1 MKAAPDLTAP
11 DLTEPELPAPAFSP
25 EELSALLGE
34 KHLPTAEQSAI
45 ISSPLTPRLVIAGA
59 GSGKTAT
66 MADRVVWLVANG
78 WVRPE
83 EVLGVTFTRKA
94 AGELAS
100 RIRAKLSSLQRIAAA
115 DAGHAVFPAGL
126 LSTDALEPKVST
138 YHSFASG
145 IVSDYGLRLGIE
157 RDVVL
162 LGGAQAWQLASEVV
176 EAYDGEYAHFRV
188 AKSTLVKAVIQLA
201 GECAE
206 HLREPAE
213 VQAWLMER
221 LSAYEGLPYVAGAK
235 KNSTQAAVELAGM
248 LRTRA
253 SVADLVGRYAAAKR
267 ARGALDFGDLVAL
280 AAKVAR
286 EVPLAADMERQRYRV
301 VLLDEFQDTSHAQL
315 VLFSRLFGEG
325 HAVTA
330 VGDPNQSIYGFR
342 GASAG
347 QLFHFVRE
355 FPVRVGEPHAG
366 TATFRPAP
374 VSYLTTAWRNGQNIL
389 AAANLI
395 AAPLNADASAAGPAG
410 ERASAA
416 AVEVPSLQPSPAAVQ
431 GRVIMGRF
439 ATDEDEAAAI
449 ARDVLRFRVTDFEMQ
464 AAASPVPPAMAVLCR
479 RRAQMECI
487 RREFEANGIP
497 YEIVGLGGLLD
508 TPEIVDLVST
518 LRVLADPGRSDSLM
532 RLLAGA
538 RWRIGPAD
546 LMAFRDW
553 SSHLARRRAQNAAD
567 AAVADESAESADV
580 VIEGDLTDGA
590 SLVEALDW
598 LPREGWLSAHGRSL
612 TPAALERLHQ
622 LATELRHLRGLLGDD
637 LTTLLGE
644 VERAMLLD
652 IEVAARPGISIHQ
665 ARRNLDAFQDA
676 AAGFLQTA
684 QRVDVLAFLA
694 WLEAAAAEEGG
705 LEVPPPDVNHE
716 AVQLLTVHASKGLEW
731 DVVFVPG
738 LNAGAFPSSRD
749 SRWSSGSAALPW
761 PLRGDRADLPQ
772 WDLDQPDQ
780 KGWLDA
786 EKDFKADVQAH
797 GEAEERRLAYVAYTR
812 AKHVL
817 WVSSAAWV
825 GGRGSL
831 AEMSPFLAE
840 LEPLAGEGAAPGPF
854 NPDGGTVARIHPD
867 SVAEEALPEASPLTQ
882 DLEVASWPYDPLEG
896 PVDPRTGKRLRLVPG
911 RRAAMDEAAGR
922 LLEEIRRQRHPA
934 IHTGAIPADAAHG
947 GFLRA
952 DTDLDADTVLH
963 TDTVLHADA
972 VHGGDMHPAA
982 GVERGSGDSRTL
994 RPFAAR
1000 WAGEAALLLERRA
1013 RRARSRDVHLPG
1025 HISASTLVSL
1035 DENPEAVVQRL
1046 RRPVPREPGMSARKG
1061 TVFHAWVEE
1070 YYGSA
1075 GMLDLGEAPGS
1086 DDHIDE
1092 AYGLDDMVATFRES
1106 EWAHRSPAH
1115 VEVPVE
1121 TRVGDVVVRGRIDA
1135 VFRDADGGWDLV
1147 DWKTGRKPSSAQLK
1161 TKSVQLAVY
1170 RLAWARLKGVPLDE
1184 VRAAFY
1190 YVADNQVVRPHDLA
1204 SGEELEAILTAALAR
1219 PEHQMH
1225 PDS

>member
-1 MKAAPDLTAP
+1 MSQKILEAVPGSIDAPSGPKEAL
-11 DLTEPELPAPAFSP
+11 FSP
-25 EELSALLGE
+25 EELSVLLGE
-34 KHLPTAEQSAI
+34 KNTPTAEQSAI

-100 RIRAKLSSLQRIAAA
+100 RIRAKLAALQRLVSGDTA
-115 DAGHAVFPAGL
+115 HKVFPKGL
-126 LSTDALEPKVST
+126 LSSDALEPKVST

-145 IVSDYGLRLGIE
+145 IVSDYGLRLGVE

-176 EAYDGEYAHFRV
+176 EAYDGEYAHFRA

-206 HLREPAE
+206 HLQEPE
-213 VQAWLMER
+213 DVEAWLMAR
-221 LSAYEGLPYVAGAK
+221 LSDFESLPYLADKK
-235 KNSTQAAVELAGM
+235 KNAPQAAAELAGM

-253 SVADLVGRYAAAKR
+253 SVADMVGRYAAAKR

-280 AAKVAR
+280 AAKVAQD
-286 EVPLAADMERQRYRV
+286 VPLAAQMERQRYKV
-301 VLLDEFQDTSHAQL
+301 VLLDEFQDTSYAQL
-315 VLFSRLFGEG
+315 VLFSRLFGGG

-355 FPVRVGEPHAG
+355 FPVSPGQGAG
-366 TATFRPAP
+366 TGGWEPAP
-374 VSYLTTAWRNGQNIL
+374 TSYLTTAWRNGRNIL
-389 AAANLI
+389 AAANVMSESL
-395 AAPLNADASAAGPAG
+395 AKAEAQRGPAG
-410 ERASAA
+410 GGGAA
-416 AVEVPSLQPSPAAVQ
+416 PAEVPPLQPSPFAVD
-431 GRVIMGRF
+431 GAVVLGRF
-439 ATDEDEAAAI
+439 GSDEEEAAAL
-449 ARDVLRFRVTDFEMQ
+449 ADDVLKYRVTDFELKADGAPM
-464 AAASPVPPAMAVLCR
+464 PPAIAVLCR
-479 RRAQMECI
+479 RRAQMETV
-487 RREFEANGIP
+487 RRQLEARGIP

-508 TPEIVDLVST
+508 TPEVVDLVAT

-546 LMAFRDW
+546 LMALRDW
-553 SSHLARRRAQNAAD
+553 SSQLARRRGRAAETPDDGSPD
-567 AAVADESAESADV
+567 AEQTVL
-580 VIEGDLTDGA
+580 EGDLTDGA

-598 LPREGWLSAHGRSL
+598 LPREGWTSSAGRSL
-612 TPAALERLHQ
+612 SEDARTRLAV
-622 LATELRHLRGLLGDD
+622 LSAELRQLRGYLGDD

-652 IEVAARPGISIHQ
+652 IEVAARPGVSIHQ

-676 AAGFLQTA
+676 AAGFLRTS
-684 QRVDVLAFLA
+684 QRVDILAFLA
-694 WLEAAAAEEGG
+694 WLEAAVSEENG
-705 LEVPPPDVNHE
+705 LEVPPSDVNRE

-738 LNAGAFPSSRD
+738 LNAGAFPTDKD

-786 EKDFKADVQAH
+786 EKDFKAAVQAH
-797 GEAEERRLAYVAYTR
+797 GESEERRLAYVAYTR

-825 GGRGSL
+825 GSRAGK
-831 AEMSPFLAE
+831 ADMSPFLAE
-840 LEPLAGEGAAPGPF
+840 LEVLTAATPG
-854 NPDGGTVARIHPD
+854 GVTGRASVHPRSLD
-867 SVAEEALPEASPLTQ
+867 EEALPESSPLSAET
-882 DLEVASWPYDPLEG
+882 EVAGWPYDPLEG
-896 PVDPRTGKRLRLVPG
+896 PLNPRTGERLRLARG
-911 RRAAMDEAAGR
+911 RRNAMETAAARVLAELGSGNN
-922 LLEEIRRQRHPA
+922 RQSSQEPA
-934 IHTGAIPADAAHG
+934 PVE
-947 GFLRA
+947 RP
-952 DTDLDADTVLH
+952 
-963 TDTVLHADA
+963 HAPGSGQEGSGPGL
-972 VHGGDMHPAA
+972 VGPAA
-982 GVERGSGDSRTL
+982 L
-994 RPFAAR
+994 
-1000 WAGEAALLLERRA
+1000 WAGEADLLLERRA
-1013 RRARSRDVHLPG
+1013 RRSHGQDVHLPS
-1025 HISASTLVSL
+1025 HISASTLVDL
-1035 DENPEAVVQRL
+1035 GEDAADVLARL

-1061 TVFHAWVEE
+1061 TAFHAWVEE
-1070 YYGSA
+1070 YFGTA

-1086 DDHIDE
+1086 DDHIDA
-1092 AYGLDDMVATFRES
+1092 AYDLDAMVATFRAS
-1106 EWAHRSPAH
+1106 PWAERAPAF

-1121 TRVGDVVVRGRIDA
+1121 TRVGEVVVRGRIDA
-1135 VFRDADGGWDLV
+1135 VFQDADGCWDLV
-1147 DWKTGRKPSSAQLK
+1147 DWKTGRRPSGAKLK
-1161 TKSVQLAVY
+1161 ARSVQLAVY
-1170 RLAWARLKGVPLDE
+1170 RLAWARLKNVPLDK
-1184 VRAAFY
+1184 VRAAFF
-1190 YVADNQVVRPHDLA
+1190 YVADNDVVRPHDLGTA
-1204 SGEELEAILTAALAR
+1204 AQLEEIVAAALAG
-1219 PEHQMH
+1219 
-1225 PDS
+1225 

>member
-1 MKAAPDLTAP
+1 MQDARVKEAALVIGSSGEAV
-11 DLTEPELPAPAFSP
+11 PAARPGVSAGTPPRPRFSP

-34 KHLPTAEQSAI
+34 KNVPTPEQSAI

-100 RIRAKLSSLQRIAAA
+100 RIRAKLAALQRLVVQDRTAQES
-115 DAGHAVFPAGL
+115 GHGVLQEGL
-126 LSTDALEPKVST
+126 LSSDALEPKVST

-145 IVSDYGLRLGIE
+145 IVSDYGLRLGVE

-162 LGGAQAWQLASEVV
+162 LGGAQAWQLATEVV
-176 EAYDGEYAHFRV
+176 EAYDGEYGHFRA

-206 HLREPAE
+206 HLQEPE
-213 VQAWLMER
+213 DVEAWLMAR
-221 LSAYEGLPYVAGAK
+221 LSEFESLPYLSAAK
-235 KNSTQAAVELAGM
+235 KNPPQAAADLAGM

-253 SVADLVGRYAAAKR
+253 SVADMVGRYALAKR

-280 AAKVAR
+280 AARVAR
-286 EVPLAADMERQRYRV
+286 EVPLAAHMERQRYKV

-315 VLFSRLFGEG
+315 VLFSRLFGAG

-355 FPVRVGEPHAG
+355 FPVRKGHAG
-366 TATFRPAP
+366 TGTAEDSAGGDGTAEDARNWAPAP
-374 VSYLTTAWRNGQNIL
+374 TSYLTTAWRNGRSIL
-389 AAANLI
+389 AAANVMSESLGR
-395 AAPLNADASAAGPAG
+395 SAAQRGPAG
-410 ERASAA
+410 GGGAA
-416 AVEVPSLQPSPAAVQ
+416 APEVPPLQPSPHATAGSV
-431 GRVIMGRF
+431 VLGRF
-439 ATDEDEAAAI
+439 VSDVEEAAAL
-449 ARDVLRFRVTDFEMQ
+449 ADDVLKYRVTNFELKPDG
-464 AAASPVPPAMAVLCR
+464 SPVPPAIAVLCR
-479 RRAQMECI
+479 RRAQMEPI
-487 RREFEANGIP
+487 RRQLEARAIA

-508 TPEIVDLVST
+508 TPEIVDLVAT
-518 LRVLADPGRSDSLM
+518 LRVLADPGRSDALM

-546 LMAFRDW
+546 LMALRDW
-553 SSHLARRRAQNAAD
+553 SSQLARRRGQAPAAD
-567 AAVADESAESADV
+567 DHVSDAGPAVL
-580 VIEGDLTDGA
+580 EGDLTDGA

-598 LPREGWLSAHGRSL
+598 LPREGWTSSNGRSL
-612 TPAALERLHQ
+612 TPAARERMLR
-622 LATELRHLRGLLGDD
+622 LSAELRQLRGYLGDD

-652 IEVAARPGISIHQ
+652 IEVAARPGVSIHQ

-676 AAGFLQTA
+676 AAGFLRTS
-684 QRVDVLAFLA
+684 QRVDILAFLS
-694 WLEAAAAEEGG
+694 WLEAASAEENG
-705 LEVPPPDVNHE
+705 LEAPPGEVNRE

-738 LNAGAFPSSRD
+738 LNAKDFPSDRD

-786 EKDFKADVQAH
+786 EKDFKAAVQAH
-797 GEAEERRLAYVAYTR
+797 GESEERRLAYVAYTR
-812 AKHVL
+812 AKYVL
-817 WVSSAAWV
+817 WASSSAWV
-825 GGRGSL
+825 GSRAGR

-840 LEPLAGEGAAPGPF
+840 LEVLATPAHVDGTAP
-854 NPDGGTVARIHPD
+854 AIIHPR
-867 SVAEEALPEASPLTQ
+867 SVEEASLPEESPLTL
-882 DLEVASWPYDPLEG
+882 DVEVAGWPYDPLEG
-896 PVDPRTGKRLRLVPG
+896 PVDPRTGERLRLANG
-911 RRAAMDEAAGR
+911 RRDAMERASARVLAALDALDHARVTSQPDAGGAGR
-922 LLEEIRRQRHPA
+922 ALSVQDPKLIPDRELTGPA
-934 IHTGAIPADAAHG
+934 VGW
-947 GFLRA
+947 
-952 DTDLDADTVLH
+952 
-963 TDTVLHADA
+963 
-972 VHGGDMHPAA
+972 
-982 GVERGSGDSRTL
+982 ER
-994 RPFAAR
+994 
-1000 WAGEAALLLERRA
+1000 EATLLLERRA
-1013 RRARSRDVHLPG
+1013 RRSSTQDVHLPT
-1025 HISASTLVSL
+1025 HISASTLVDLGEDPS
-1035 DENPEAVVQRL
+1035 AVLWRL

-1061 TVFHAWVEE
+1061 TAFHAWVEE
-1070 YYGSA
+1070 YFGSA

-1086 DDHIDE
+1086 DDHIDA
-1092 AYGLDDMVATFRES
+1092 AYDLDAMVATFRAS
-1106 EWAHRSPAH
+1106 PWAHRSPAF

-1135 VFRDADGGWDLV
+1135 VFQDADGGWDLV
-1147 DWKTGRKPSSAQLK
+1147 DWKTGRRPSGSQLR
-1161 TKSVQLAVY
+1161 TRAVQLAVY
-1170 RLAWARLKGVPLDE
+1170 RLAWSRLKGVPLED
-1184 VRAAFY
+1184 VRAAFF
-1190 YVADNQVVRPHDLA
+1190 YVADNEIVRPHDLGTA
-1204 SGEELEAILTAALAR
+1204 EQLEELVAAALTA
-1219 PEHQMH
+1219 P
-1225 PDS
+1225 

>member
-1 MKAAPDLTAP
+1 MTAETTHASAQPDALPSAPPAD
-11 DLTEPELPAPAFSP
+11 LPAPKFTP

-34 KHLPTAEQSAI
+34 KNSPTAEQSHI
-45 ISSPLTPRLVIAGA
+45 ISSPLSPRLVIAGA

-94 AGELAS
+94 AGELAT
-100 RIRAKLSSLQRIAAA
+100 RIRAKLAALQRIAAA
-115 DAGHAVFPAGL
+115 DTQNQVFPAGL

-138 YHSFASG
+138 YHSYASG
-145 IVSDYGLRLGIE
+145 IVSDYGLRLGVE

-162 LGGAQAWQLASEVV
+162 LGGAQSFQLASEVV
-176 EAYDGEYAHFRV
+176 EAFDGEYEHFRS

-206 HLREPAE
+206 HLQDPAG
-213 VQAWLMER
+213 VRGWLLDRVAEFE
-221 LSAYEGLPYVAGAK
+221 ALPYLATAK
-235 KNSTQAAVELAGM
+235 KNPSQAVGELSGL

-253 SVADLVGRYAAAKR
+253 SVAEMVGRYTDAKR

-280 AAKVAR
+280 AARVAN
-286 EVPLAADMERQRYRV
+286 EIPVAAETERQRYKV

-315 VLFSRLFGEG
+315 VLFSRLFGDG

-355 FPVRVGEPHAG
+355 FPVRLPADRDNTAG
-366 TATFRPAP
+366 ADITAGADNTAVPAETAGAAATAGP
-374 VSYLTTAWRNGQNIL
+374 ARFAVAPTSYLTTAWRNGRTIL
-389 AAANLI
+389 SAANVISAPLSRAAART
-395 AAPLNADASAAGPAG
+395 GPAG
-410 ERASAA
+410 ERDTAGG
-416 AVEVPSLQPSPAAVQ
+416 VEVPPLQPSPAAVQ
-431 GRVIMGRF
+431 GRVVMGRF
-439 ATDEDEAAAI
+439 GTDEDEAAAI
-449 ARDVLRFRVTDFEMQ
+449 AGDVLKFRVTDFDGS
-464 AAASPVPPAMAVLCR
+464 AAEPEPPAMAVLCR

-487 RREFEANGIP
+487 RREFEVRGIP

-508 TPEIVDLVST
+508 TPEIIDLVAT

-546 LMAFRDW
+546 LMALRDW
-553 SSHLARRRAQNAAD
+553 SSFLARRRGRPGAPDDDADDGAEAA
-567 AAVADESAESADV
+567 
-580 VIEGDLTDGA
+580 VIEGDLTDAA

-598 LPREGWLSAHGRSL
+598 LPREGWTSAHGRQLS
-612 TPAALERLHQ
+612 AEALERLQ
-622 LATELRHLRGLLGDD
+622 RLSAELRQLRGYMGDD

-652 IEVAARPGISIHQ
+652 IEVSARPGISIHQ

-676 AAGFLQTA
+676 AAGFLHTSH
-684 QRVDVLAFLA
+684 RVDVLAFLA
-694 WLEAAAAEEGG
+694 WLEAAAAEENG
-705 LEVPPPDVNHE
+705 LDAAAPEVNHE

-772 WDLDQPDQ
+772 WDLEHPDQ

-786 EKDFKADVQAH
+786 EKEFKSAVQVH

-825 GGRGSL
+825 GSRAGM
-831 AEMSPFLAE
+831 ADMSPFLAE
-840 LEPLAGEGAAPGPF
+840 LEVLVADGAA
-854 NPDGGTVARIHPD
+854 TIHPQ
-867 SVAEEALPEASPLTQ
+867 SVSEESLPEESPLTSE
-882 DLEVASWPYDPLEG
+882 LEVAGWPYDPLEG
-896 PVDPRTGKRLRLVPG
+896 PIDPRTGSRLRLVPG
-911 RRAAMDEAAGR
+911 RRAAMQSAAARVLESLDSDVLRDATAGTGAPGPDKRRPLRGPAGGWASEAA
-922 LLEEIRRQRHPA
+922 
-934 IHTGAIPADAAHG
+934 T
-947 GFLRA
+947 
-952 DTDLDADTVLH
+952 
-963 TDTVLHADA
+963 
-972 VHGGDMHPAA
+972 
-982 GVERGSGDSRTL
+982 
-994 RPFAAR
+994 
-1000 WAGEAALLLERRA
+1000 LLERRS
-1013 RRARSRDVHLPG
+1013 RRTAVHEVHLPG
-1025 HISASTLVSL
+1025 HISASTLVDLEDDAGS
-1035 DENPEAVVQRL
+1035 VVARL

-1061 TVFHAWVEE
+1061 TAFHAWVEE
-1070 YYGSA
+1070 YFGAA
-1075 GMLDLGEAPGS
+1075 GMLDLGEAAGS
-1086 DDHIDE
+1086 DDHIDA
-1092 AYGLDDMVATFRES
+1092 AYGLDSMVETFRQS
-1106 EWAHRSPAH
+1106 EWANRAPAH

-1121 TRVGDVVVRGRIDA
+1121 TRIGDVVVRGRIDA

-1147 DWKTGRKPSSAQLK
+1147 DWKTGRRPSAAQLK
-1161 TKSVQLAVY
+1161 TKAVQLAVY
-1170 RLAWARLKGVPLDE
+1170 RLAWARLKGVPLDQ

-1190 YVADNQVVRPHDLA
+1190 YVADNQVVRPHDLGSA
-1204 SGEELEAILTAALAR
+1204 ERLEQIVATALGTG
-1219 PEHQMH
+1219 
-1225 PDS
+1225 

>member
-1 MKAAPDLTAP
+1 MMQDVRVAEAALPTGPPNNGSLVARPDAGAGAP
-11 DLTEPELPAPAFSP
+11 PTPRFSP
-25 EELSALLGE
+25 EELSELLGE
-34 KHLPTAEQSAI
+34 KNVPTPEQSAI

-100 RIRAKLSSLQRIAAA
+100 RIRAKLAALQRLVAQDRARH
-115 DAGHAVFPAGL
+115 DNGHGMFPEGL
-126 LSTDALEPKVST
+126 LSSDALEPKVST

-145 IVSDYGLRLGIE
+145 IVSDYGLRLGVE

-176 EAYDGEYAHFRV
+176 EAYDGEYGHFRA

-206 HLREPAE
+206 HLQEPE
-213 VQAWLMER
+213 DVEAWLMAR
-221 LSAYEGLPYVAGAK
+221 LSDFESLPYLAAK
-235 KNSTQAAVELAGM
+235 KKNPPQAAADLAGL

-253 SVADLVGRYAAAKR
+253 SVADMVGRYASAKR

-280 AAKVAR
+280 AARVAR
-286 EVPLAADMERQRYRV
+286 EVPLAATMERQRYKV

-315 VLFSRLFGEG
+315 VLFSRLFGGG

-355 FPVRVGEPHAG
+355 FPVRTGPAG
-366 TATFRPAP
+366 TGTAEDPGNWAPAP
-374 VSYLTTAWRNGQNIL
+374 TSYLTTAWRNGRSIL
-389 AAANLI
+389 AAANVMSESLGR
-395 AAPLNADASAAGPAG
+395 AAGQRGPAG
-410 ERASAA
+410 GGGAA
-416 AVEVPSLQPSPAAVQ
+416 APEVPPLQPSPHAVA
-431 GRVIMGRF
+431 GTVMLGRF
-439 ATDEDEAAAI
+439 ASDVEEASVLAD
-449 ARDVLRFRVTDFEMQ
+449 DVLRYRVTDFELKPDG
-464 AAASPVPPAMAVLCR
+464 SPVAPAIAVLCR
-479 RRAQMECI
+479 RRAQMEPI
-487 RREFEANGIP
+487 RRQLEARGIA

-508 TPEIVDLVST
+508 TPEIVDLVAT
-518 LRVLADPGRSDSLM
+518 LRVLADPGRSDALM

-546 LMAFRDW
+546 LMALRDW
-553 SSHLARRRAQNAAD
+553 SSQLARRRGQAEAD
-567 AAVADESAESADV
+567 GHHLSEAGPAVL
-580 VIEGDLTDGA
+580 EGDLTDGA

-598 LPREGWLSAHGRSL
+598 LPREGWTSANGRTLTPVARERMLRLSA
-612 TPAALERLHQ
+612 
-622 LATELRHLRGLLGDD
+622 ELRQLRGYLGDD

-652 IEVAARPGISIHQ
+652 IEVAAKPGVSIHQ

-676 AAGFLQTA
+676 AAGFLRTS
-684 QRVDVLAFLA
+684 QRVDILAFLS
-694 WLEAAAAEEGG
+694 WLEAASAEENG
-705 LEVPPPDVNHE
+705 LEAPPSDVNRE

-738 LNAGAFPSSRD
+738 LNAKDFPSDRD

-786 EKDFKADVQAH
+786 EKDFKAAVQAH
-797 GEAEERRLAYVAYTR
+797 GESEERRLAYVAYTR

-817 WVSSAAWV
+817 WASSAAWV
-825 GGRGSL
+825 GSRAGR

-840 LEPLAGEGAAPGPF
+840 LEKLAIPAREGLEATAL
-854 NPDGGTVARIHPD
+854 IHPR
-867 SVAEEALPEASPLTQ
+867 SVEEASLPEASPLTL
-882 DLEVASWPYDPLEG
+882 DVEVAGWPYDPLEG
-896 PVDPRTGKRLRLVPG
+896 PLDPRSGERLRLANG
-911 RRAAMDEAAGR
+911 RRDAMERASARVLAELESTHQARTASLPGAGAAG
-922 LLEEIRRQRHPA
+922 
-934 IHTGAIPADAAHG
+934 GARSIEDPRPVPVRELAG
-947 GFLRA
+947 
-952 DTDLDADTVLH
+952 
-963 TDTVLHADA
+963 
-972 VHGGDMHPAA
+972 PAA
-982 GVERGSGDSRTL
+982 G
-994 RPFAAR
+994 
-1000 WAGEAALLLERRA
+1000 WAKEAALLLERRA
-1013 RRARSRDVHLPG
+1013 RRSSVQDVHLPT
-1025 HISASTLVSL
+1025 HISASTLVDLGEDPS
-1035 DENPEAVVQRL
+1035 AVLWRL

-1061 TVFHAWVEE
+1061 TAFHSWVEE
-1070 YYGSA
+1070 YFGNA

-1086 DDHIDE
+1086 DDHIDA
-1092 AYGLDDMVATFRES
+1092 AYDLDAMVATFRS
-1106 EWAHRSPAH
+1106 SPWAHRSPAF

-1135 VFRDADGGWDLV
+1135 VFQDADGGWDLV
-1147 DWKTGRKPSSAQLK
+1147 DWKTGRKPAGAQLR
-1161 TKSVQLAVY
+1161 TRAVQLAVY
-1170 RLAWARLKGVPLDE
+1170 RLAWSRFKGVPLED
-1184 VRAAFY
+1184 VRAAFF
-1190 YVADNQVVRPHDLA
+1190 YVADNEIVRPHDLGTA
-1204 SGEELEAILTAALAR
+1204 EQLEAIVAAALTS
-1219 PEHQMH
+1219 P
-1225 PDS
+1225 

>member
-1 MKAAPDLTAP
+1 MSHTAN
-11 DLTEPELPAPAFSP
+11 LPAARFSP

-34 KHLPTAEQSAI
+34 KNLPTAEQSAI

-78 WVRPE
+78 WAKPE

-100 RIRAKLSSLQRIAAA
+100 RIRAKLGALHRIAAA

-126 LSTDALEPKVST
+126 LSADALEPKVST

-145 IVSDYGLRLGIE
+145 IVTDYGLRLGIE

-176 EAYDGEYAHFRV
+176 ESFDGEYSHFRV
-188 AKSTLVKAVIQLA
+188 AKSTLVQAVIQLA

-206 HLREPAE
+206 HLRDPGE

-221 LSAYEGLPYVAGAK
+221 LAAFEGLPYMAAAK
-235 KNSTQAAVELAGM
+235 KNPSQAALELGSM

-253 SVADLVGRYAAAKR
+253 SVADLVGRYSAAKR

-280 AAKVAR
+280 AARVSR
-286 EVPLAADMERQRYRV
+286 EIPLAADMERQRYKV

-315 VLFSRLFGEG
+315 VLFSRLFGDG

-347 QLFHFVRE
+347 QLFHFVSE
-355 FPVRVGEPHAG
+355 FPVKVAEESGPAR
-366 TATFRPAP
+366 FSPAP
-374 VSYLTTAWRNGQNIL
+374 TSYLTTAWRNGRNIL
-389 AAANLI
+389 AAANVI
-395 AAPLNADASAAGPAG
+395 SAPLSAAAAAAGPAG
-410 ERASAA
+410 QRKSAA
-416 AVEVPSLQPSPAAVQ
+416 AVEVPPLRPSPVAVK
-431 GRVIMGRF
+431 GRVVMGRF
-439 ATDEDEAAAI
+439 ATDEEEAAAI
-449 ARDVLRFRVTDFEMQ
+449 ARDLLKFRVTDFEEQ
-464 AAASPVPPAMAVLCR
+464 AAGTPVPPAMAVLCR

-487 RREFEANGIP
+487 RRELEANGIP

-553 SSHLARRRAQNAAD
+553 SSFLARRRGQSAAD
-567 AAVADESAESADV
+567 AAIADEVPSADV
-580 VIEGDLTDGA
+580 VIEGDLTDAA

-598 LPREGWLSAHGRSL
+598 LPKEGWTSAQGRTL
-612 TPAALERLHQ
+612 TAPALDRLHR
-622 LATELRHLRGLLGDD
+622 LATELRQLRGLIGDD

-652 IEVAARPGISIHQ
+652 IEVAARPGFSIHQ

-676 AAGFLQTA
+676 AAGFLQTSH
-684 QRVDVLAFLA
+684 RVDVLAFLS

-705 LEVPPPDVNHE
+705 LDVPPSDVNHE

-738 LNAGAFPSSRD
+738 LNSGAFPSSRD

-786 EKDFKADVQAH
+786 EKEFKAAVQAH

-825 GGRGSL
+825 GARGGM

-840 LEPLAGEGAAPGPF
+840 LAPLAGVGEKSGSVPAGATAGE
-854 NPDGGTVARIHPD
+854 IHPD
-867 SVAEEALPEASPLTQ
+867 SVDEESLPDESPLTQ
-882 DLEVASWPYDPLEG
+882 DLEVAVWPYDPLEG

-911 RRAAMDEAAGR
+911 RRAAMDHAAER
-922 LLEEIRRQRHPA
+922 LLQEIAATRLGTLQGAEPELEPQR
-934 IHTGAIPADAAHG
+934 GDAP
-947 GFLRA
+947 
-952 DTDLDADTVLH
+952 V
-963 TDTVLHADA
+963 
-972 VHGGDMHPAA
+972 
-982 GVERGSGDSRTL
+982 L
-994 RPFAAR
+994 RPQAANWSR
-1000 WAGEAALLLERRA
+1000 EASRLLERRS

-1025 HISASTLVSL
+1025 HISASTLVDL
-1035 DENPEAVVQRL
+1035 EEDAGAVLQRL

-1061 TVFHAWVEE
+1061 TAFHAWVEE
-1070 YYGSA
+1070 YFGTA
-1075 GMLDLGEAPGS
+1075 GMLDIDEAPGS
-1086 DDHIDE
+1086 DNHIDE
-1092 AYGLDDMVATFRES
+1092 AYGLEDMVATFRES
-1106 EWAHRSPAH
+1106 EWAHRSPTH

-1135 VFRDADGGWDLV
+1135 VFRDTDGGWDLV
-1147 DWKTGRKPSSAQLK
+1147 DWKTGRRPAAGQLK

-1170 RLAWARLKGVPLDE
+1170 RLAWARLKGVPVDE

-1190 YVADNQVVRPHDLA
+1190 YVADNQIVRPHDLA
-1204 SGEELEAILTAALAR
+1204 SADELEAIVTAALAG
-1219 PEHQMH
+1219 PEH
-1225 PDS
+1225 

>member
-1 MKAAPDLTAP
+1 MSRTA
-11 DLTEPELPAPAFSP
+11 ELPEPRFSP
-25 EELSALLGE
+25 EELTVLLGE
-34 KHLPTAEQSAI
+34 KNLPTAEQSAI
-45 ISSPLTPRLVIAGA
+45 ISSPLAPRLVIAGA

-100 RIRAKLSSLQRIAAA
+100 RIRAKLSALQRTPGDPGGAAA
-115 DAGHAVFPAGL
+115 GAL
-126 LSTDALEPKVST
+126 LSGDALEPKVST

-176 EAYDGEYAHFRV
+176 EAFDGEYSHFRV

-206 HLREPAE
+206 HLQEPDG
-213 VQAWLMER
+213 VQDWLMQR
-221 LSAYEGLPYVAGAK
+221 LAEFEALPYAAGAK
-235 KNSTQAAVELAGM
+235 KNPSQAAGELGAM

-253 SVADLVGRYAAAKR
+253 SVAELVGRYAEAKR

-280 AAKVAR
+280 AARVAR
-286 EVPLAADMERQRYRV
+286 EVPLAAEMERQRYKV

-315 VLFSRLFGEG
+315 VLFSRLFGDG

-347 QLFHFVRE
+347 QLFHFVNE
-355 FPVRVGEPHAG
+355 FPVCDDGQSG
-366 TATFRPAP
+366 TASRRPAP
-374 VSYLTTAWRNGQNIL
+374 VSYLTTAWRNGRNIL

-395 AAPLNADASAAGPAG
+395 SAPLSAAAAQAGPAG
-410 ERASAA
+410 QRSSSA
-416 AVEVPSLQPSPAAVQ
+416 AVEVPALQPSPAAVQ
-431 GRVIMGRF
+431 GRVVIGRF

-449 ARDVLRFRVTDFEMQ
+449 AKDLLRFRATDFDGSSSEPPIQ
-464 AAASPVPPAMAVLCR
+464 PAMAVLCR
-479 RRAQMECI
+479 RRAQMECL
-487 RREFEANGIP
+487 RKEFEATGIP

-553 SSHLARRRAQNAAD
+553 SAFLARRRGMIENGRGMIDSGRGLAGSD
-567 AAVADESAESADV
+567 PSGDEDPEAADV
-580 VIEGDLTDGA
+580 VIEGDITDAA

-598 LPREGWLSAHGRSL
+598 LPKEGWTSAHGRSL
-612 TPAALERLHQ
+612 TPLALERLQ
-622 LATELRHLRGLLGDD
+622 RLGTELRQLRALMGED

-652 IEVAARPGISIHQ
+652 IEVAARPGFSIHQ

-676 AAGFLQTA
+676 AAGFLQTSH
-684 QRVDVLAFLA
+684 RVDVLAFLS
-694 WLEAAAAEEGG
+694 WLEAAASEEGG
-705 LEVPPPDVNHE
+705 LDVPPADVNHE

-738 LNAGAFPSSRD
+738 LNSGAFPSSRD

-786 EKDFKADVQAH
+786 EKMFKADVQAH

-817 WVSSAAWV
+817 WVSSGAWV
-825 GGRGSL
+825 GGRGGI

-840 LEPLAGEGAAPGPF
+840 LAPLAEQETAE
-854 NPDGGTVARIHPD
+854 IHPG
-867 SVAEEALPEASPLTQ
+867 SVDEESLPQESPLTRE
-882 DLEVASWPYDPLEG
+882 LEVAAWPYDPLEG
-896 PVDPRTGKRLRLVPG
+896 PVDPRSGNRLRLVPG
-911 RRAAMDEAAGR
+911 RREAMDRAAERLLAEIAAVEAGTPGLPAGQGLRPQAAGW
-922 LLEEIRRQRHPA
+922 
-934 IHTGAIPADAAHG
+934 
-947 GFLRA
+947 
-952 DTDLDADTVLH
+952 
-963 TDTVLHADA
+963 
-972 VHGGDMHPAA
+972 
-982 GVERGSGDSRTL
+982 ER
-994 RPFAAR
+994 
-1000 WAGEAALLLERRA
+1000 EAALLLERRA

-1025 HISASTLVSL
+1025 HISASTLVDL
-1035 DENPEAVVQRL
+1035 GEDAEAVVQRL

-1061 TVFHAWVEE
+1061 TAFHAWVEE
-1070 YYGSA
+1070 YFGTA

-1086 DDHIDE
+1086 DNHIDE
-1092 AYGLDDMVATFRES
+1092 AYGLDDMVATFRNS
-1106 EWAHRSPAH
+1106 RWAHRSPAY

-1121 TRVGDVVVRGRIDA
+1121 TRIGDVVVRGRIDA

-1147 DWKTGRKPSSAQLK
+1147 DWKTGRRPSAGQLK
-1161 TKSVQLAVY
+1161 TKSIQLAVY
-1170 RLAWARLKGVPLDE
+1170 RLAWARLKGVPLEE
-1184 VRAAFY
+1184 VRAAFF
-1190 YVADNQVVRPHDLA
+1190 YVADNHVVRPHDLA
-1204 SGEELEAILTAALAR
+1204 SGTELEGIVAAAL
-1219 PEHQMH
+1219 EG
-1225 PDS
+1225 

>member
-1 MKAAPDLTAP
+1 MSRPAD
-11 DLTEPELPAPAFSP
+11 LPAARFSP
-25 EELSALLGE
+25 EELTVLLGE
-34 KHLPTAEQSAI
+34 KNLPTAEQSAI

-78 WVRPE
+78 WVKPE

-100 RIRAKLSSLQRIAAA
+100 RIRAKLAALQRIAEA
-115 DAGHAVFPAGL
+115 DAGNTVFPAGL
-126 LSTDALEPKVST
+126 LSADALEPKVST

-176 EAYDGEYAHFRV
+176 EAFDGDYSHFRV

-206 HLREPAE
+206 HLQDPAE
-213 VQAWLMER
+213 VHDWLMQR
-221 LSAYEGLPYVAGAK
+221 LAEFDALPYVAEAK
-235 KNSTQAAVELAGM
+235 KNPSQAAGELGAM

-253 SVADLVGRYAAAKR
+253 SVAELVGRYSGAKR

-280 AAKVAR
+280 AARVAR
-286 EVPLAADMERQRYRV
+286 EIPLAAEMERQRYKV

-315 VLFSRLFGEG
+315 VLFSRLFGDG

-347 QLFHFVRE
+347 QLFHFVSE
-355 FPVRVGEPHAG
+355 FPVRLDEAEEGPAR
-366 TATFRPAP
+366 FSPAP
-374 VSYLTTAWRNGQNIL
+374 TSYLTTAWRNGRNIL
-389 AAANLI
+389 AAANVI
-395 AAPLNADASAAGPAG
+395 SAPLSAAAAQAGPAG
-410 ERASAA
+410 ERVSAA
-416 AVEVPSLQPSPAAVQ
+416 SVEVPPLQPSPAAVQ
-431 GRVIMGRF
+431 GRVILGRF

-449 ARDVLRFRVTDFEMQ
+449 ARDLLKYRVTDFEQ
-464 AAASPVPPAMAVLCR
+464 SSNASPVPPAMAVLCR

-487 RREFEANGIP
+487 RREFEAQGIP

-538 RWRIGPAD
+538 RWRIGTAD

-553 SSHLARRRAQNAAD
+553 SAFLARRRGQSAAD
-567 AAVADESAESADV
+567 AAAAGGSDEPAADV
-580 VIEGDLTDGA
+580 VIEGDLTDA
-590 SLVEALDW
+590 SSLVEALDW
-598 LPREGWLSAHGRSL
+598 LPKEGWTSAHGRTL
-612 TPAALERLHQ
+612 TAPARERLHR
-622 LATELRHLRGLLGDD
+622 LGTELRQLRGLLGED

-652 IEVAARPGISIHQ
+652 IEVAARPGFSIHQ

-676 AAGFLQTA
+676 AAGFLQTSH
-684 QRVDVLAFLA
+684 RVDVLAFLS

-705 LEVPPPDVNHE
+705 LDVPPADVNHE

-738 LNAGAFPSSRD
+738 LNDGAFPSSRD

-772 WDLDQPDQ
+772 WDIDQPDQ

-786 EKDFKADVQAH
+786 EKDFKGAVQAH

-817 WVSSAAWV
+817 WVSSGAWV
-825 GGRGSL
+825 GGRGGM

-840 LEPLAGEGAAPGPF
+840 LGPLAGIGTAAGTFPARDAAAEVHPG
-854 NPDGGTVARIHPD
+854 
-867 SVAEEALPEASPLTQ
+867 SVDEASLPEESPLTR
-882 DLEVASWPYDPLEG
+882 DLEVAVWPYDPLEG

-911 RRAAMDEAAGR
+911 RRTAMDSAAGR
-922 LLEEIRRQRHPA
+922 LRTEIAAIQELAFDGQPERPDPA
-934 IHTGAIPADAAHG
+934 GRPRTP
-947 GFLRA
+947 LRP
-952 DTDLDADTVLH
+952 H
-963 TDTVLHADA
+963 
-972 VHGGDMHPAA
+972 AA
-982 GVERGSGDSRTL
+982 GW
-994 RPFAAR
+994 AR
-1000 WAGEAALLLERRA
+1000 EAALLLERRA
-1013 RRARSRDVHLPG
+1013 RRAQSRDVHLPG
-1025 HISASTLVSL
+1025 HISASTLVDL
-1035 DENPEAVVQRL
+1035 GEDPGAVLQRL

-1061 TVFHAWVEE
+1061 TAFHAWVEE
-1070 YYGSA
+1070 YFGTA

-1086 DDHIDE
+1086 DNHIDE
-1092 AYGLDDMVATFRES
+1092 AYGLEDMVATFRES
-1106 EWAHRSPAH
+1106 PWAHRSPAH

-1121 TRVGDVVVRGRIDA
+1121 TRIGEVVVRGRIDA

-1147 DWKTGRKPSSAQLK
+1147 DWKTGRRPSAGQLK

-1170 RLAWARLKGVPLDE
+1170 RLAWARLKDVPLDE

-1204 SGEELEAILTAALAR
+1204 SGAELEEIVAAALAAPR
-1219 PEHQMH
+1219 P
-1225 PDS
+1225 

>member
-1 MKAAPDLTAP
+1 MSPEAPVAGLTDPHPAP
-11 DLTEPELPAPAFSP
+11 GPLPAPRFSP

-34 KHLPTAEQSAI
+34 GNSPTTEQSLI

-100 RIRAKLSSLQRIAAA
+100 RIRAKLAALARIAAA
-115 DAGHAVFPAGL
+115 DTGNTLFPAGL

-138 YHSFASG
+138 YHSYASG
-145 IVSDYGLRLGIE
+145 IVSDYGLRLGVE

-162 LGGAQAWQLASEVV
+162 LGGAQSFQLASEVV
-176 EAYDGEYAHFRV
+176 EAFDGDYEHFRS

-201 GECAE
+201 GECSE
-206 HLREPAE
+206 HLQDPAQ
-213 VQAWLMER
+213 VRGWLLER
-221 LSAYEGLPYVAGAK
+221 VAEFESLPYVAEAK
-235 KNSTQAAVELAGM
+235 KNPTQAAGELSAM

-253 SVADLVGRYAAAKR
+253 SVADMVGRYSAAKR

-280 AAKVAR
+280 AARVAN
-286 EVPLAADMERQRYRV
+286 EIPVAAQTERQRYKV

-315 VLFSRLFGEG
+315 VLFSRLFGDG

-355 FPVRVGEPHAG
+355 FPILVGGEGAAYG
-366 TATFRPAP
+366 SDGDQGNGRDQGSGPARRFAVAP
-374 VSYLTTAWRNGQNIL
+374 TSYLTTAWRNGRNIL
-389 AAANLI
+389 ATANLI
-395 AAPLNADASAAGPAG
+395 SAPLSKAAANVGAAGARESPD
-410 ERASAA
+410 
-416 AVEVPSLQPSPAAVQ
+416 AVEVPPLQPSPAAVD
-431 GRVIMGRF
+431 GRVVMGRF
-439 ATDEDEAAAI
+439 ATDEAEAAAI
-449 ARDVLRFRVTDFEMQ
+449 AGDVLKFRVTDFD
-464 AAASPVPPAMAVLCR
+464 AARSADPVPPAMAVLCR

-487 RREFEANGIP
+487 RREFEVRGIP

-508 TPEIVDLVST
+508 TPEIIDLVAT

-546 LMAFRDW
+546 LMALRDW
-553 SSHLARRRAQNAAD
+553 SSFLARRRGRPGGLDVDD
-567 AAVADESAESADV
+567 AGRGAEDMTDDA
-580 VIEGDLTDGA
+580 VIEGDITDSA

-598 LPREGWLSAHGRSL
+598 LPRDGWTSAHGR
-612 TPAALERLHQ
+612 RLSPEARGRLQ
-622 LATELRHLRGLLGDD
+622 RLSDELRQLRSYMGDD

-676 AAGFLQTA
+676 AAGFLHTS

-694 WLEAAAAEEGG
+694 WLEAAAAEENG
-705 LEVPPPDVNHE
+705 LDAAAPEVNHE

-738 LNAGAFPSSRD
+738 LNSGAFPSSRD

-761 PLRGDRADLPQ
+761 PLRGDRTDLPQ

-786 EKDFKADVQAH
+786 EKEFKSAVQAH

-817 WVSSAAWV
+817 WISSAAWV
-825 GGRGSL
+825 GSRAGL
-831 AEMSPFLAE
+831 AEMSPFLAG
-840 LEPLAGEGAAPGPF
+840 LEGLTADGAAE
-854 NPDGGTVARIHPD
+854 IHPL
-867 SVAEEALPEASPLTQ
+867 SVSEEALPDESPLTSE
-882 DLEVASWPYDPLEG
+882 LEVAAWPYDPLEG
-896 PVDPRTGKRLRLVPG
+896 PHDPRTGKRLRLVPG
-911 RRAAMDEAAGR
+911 RRAAMESAAARVLKAMDAQPDPGLAGYPVNDPGR
-922 LLEEIRRQRHPA
+922 DPAAAPVHPGVADGRRPV
-934 IHTGAIPADAAHG
+934 
-947 GFLRA
+947 LR
-952 DTDLDADTVLH
+952 
-963 TDTVLHADA
+963 
-972 VHGGDMHPAA
+972 GPAA
-982 GVERGSGDSRTL
+982 GW
-994 RPFAAR
+994 AR
-1000 WAGEAALLLERRA
+1000 EAATLLERRS
-1013 RRARSRDVHLPG
+1013 RRSVVQDVHLPG
-1025 HISASTLVSL
+1025 HISASTLVDLEDDAAS
-1035 DENPEAVVQRL
+1035 VVARL

-1061 TVFHAWVEE
+1061 TAFHAWVEE
-1070 YYGSA
+1070 YFGAA
-1075 GMLDLGEAPGS
+1075 GMLDLGEAAGA

-1092 AYGLDDMVATFRES
+1092 AYGLDSMVETFRQS
-1106 EWAHRSPAH
+1106 EWAHRAPAH

-1121 TRVGDVVVRGRIDA
+1121 TRIGDVVVRGRIDA
-1135 VFRDADGGWDLV
+1135 VFRDADGRWDLV
-1147 DWKTGRKPSSAQLK
+1147 DWKTGRRPSASQLK
-1161 TKSVQLAVY
+1161 VKAVQLAVY
-1170 RLAWARLKGVPLDE
+1170 RLAWARLKGVPLEE

-1190 YVADNQVVRPHDLA
+1190 YVADNQVVRPHDLGSADKLEEIVAAALGRTATA
-1204 SGEELEAILTAALAR
+1204 SGA
-1219 PEHQMH
+1219 
-1225 PDS
+1225 

>member
-1 MKAAPDLTAP
+1 MSPEAPASGPSDPHPAP
-11 DLTEPELPAPAFSP
+11 APLPAPPPEPRFSP

-34 KHLPTAEQSAI
+34 GNSPTAEQSLI

-100 RIRAKLSSLQRIAAA
+100 RIRAKLAALARIAAA
-115 DAGHAVFPAGL
+115 DTGNTLFPAGL
-126 LSTDALEPKVST
+126 LSADALEPKVST
-138 YHSFASG
+138 YHSYASG
-145 IVSDYGLRLGIE
+145 IVSDYGLRLGVE

-162 LGGAQAWQLASEVV
+162 LGGAQSFQLASEVV
-176 EAYDGEYAHFRV
+176 EAFDGDYEHFRS

-201 GECAE
+201 GECSE
-206 HLREPAE
+206 HLQDPAQ
-213 VQAWLMER
+213 VRGWLLER
-221 LSAYEGLPYVAGAK
+221 VAAFESLPYVAEAK
-235 KNSTQAAVELAGM
+235 KNPTQAAGELSAM

-253 SVADLVGRYAAAKR
+253 SVADMVGRYSEAKR

-280 AAKVAR
+280 AARVAS
-286 EVPLAADMERQRYRV
+286 EIPVAAQTERQRYKV

-315 VLFSRLFGEG
+315 VLFSRLFGDG

-355 FPVRVGEPHAG
+355 FPILVSGEG
-366 TATFRPAP
+366 KDTAHGGEGDRGSSRDRGSGQARRFAVAP
-374 VSYLTTAWRNGQNIL
+374 TSYLTTAWRNGRHIL
-389 AAANLI
+389 ATANLISAPLSKAAANLG
-395 AAPLNADASAAGPAG
+395 AAGAR
-410 ERASAA
+410 ESAD
-416 AVEVPSLQPSPAAVQ
+416 AVEVPPLQPSPAAVD
-431 GRVIMGRF
+431 GRVVMGRF
-439 ATDEDEAAAI
+439 ATDEAEAAAI
-449 ARDVLRFRVTDFEMQ
+449 AGDVLKFRVTDFD
-464 AAASPVPPAMAVLCR
+464 AAHSADPVPPAMAVLCR

-487 RREFEANGIP
+487 RREFEVRGIA

-508 TPEIVDLVST
+508 TPEIIDLVAT

-546 LMAFRDW
+546 LMALRDW
-553 SSHLARRRAQNAAD
+553 SSFLARRRGRPGGLD
-567 AAVADESAESADV
+567 AGDAGGAVDDSDDA
-580 VIEGDLTDGA
+580 VIEGDITDAA

-598 LPREGWLSAHGRSL
+598 LPRDGWTSGHGR
-612 TPAALERLHQ
+612 RLSPEARDRLQ
-622 LATELRHLRGLLGDD
+622 RLSDELRQLRSYMGDD

-676 AAGFLQTA
+676 AAGFLHTS

-694 WLEAAAAEEGG
+694 WLEAAAAEENG
-705 LEVPPPDVNHE
+705 LDAAAPEVNHE

-738 LNAGAFPSSRD
+738 LNSGAFPSSRD

-761 PLRGDRADLPQ
+761 PLRGDRTDLPQ

-786 EKDFKADVQAH
+786 EKEFKSAVQAH

-817 WVSSAAWV
+817 WLSSAAWV
-825 GGRGSL
+825 GSRAGL
-831 AEMSPFLAE
+831 AEMSPFLAG
-840 LEPLAGEGAAPGPF
+840 LEGLTADGAAE
-854 NPDGGTVARIHPD
+854 IHPL
-867 SVAEEALPEASPLTQ
+867 SVSEDALPAESPLTSE
-882 DLEVASWPYDPLEG
+882 LEVAAWPYDPLEG
-896 PVDPRTGKRLRLVPG
+896 PHDPRTGRRLRLVPG
-911 RRAAMDEAAGR
+911 RRAAMESAAARVLQAMAAGPDGAEAGKR
-922 LLEEIRRQRHPA
+922 PVQR
-934 IHTGAIPADAAHG
+934 G
-947 GFLRA
+947 
-952 DTDLDADTVLH
+952 
-963 TDTVLHADA
+963 
-972 VHGGDMHPAA
+972 PAA
-982 GVERGSGDSRTL
+982 G
-994 RPFAAR
+994 
-1000 WAGEAALLLERRA
+1000 WAQEAATLLERRS
-1013 RRARSRDVHLPG
+1013 RRSVVQDVHLPG
-1025 HISASTLVSL
+1025 HISASTLVDLEDDPGS
-1035 DENPEAVVQRL
+1035 VVARL
-1046 RRPVPREPGMSARKG
+1046 RRPIPREPGMSARKG
-1061 TVFHAWVEE
+1061 TAFHAWVEE
-1070 YYGSA
+1070 YFGAA
-1075 GMLDLGEAPGS
+1075 GMLDLGEAAGA
-1086 DDHIDE
+1086 DDHIDQ
-1092 AYGLDDMVATFRES
+1092 AYGLDSMVETFRQS
-1106 EWAHRSPAH
+1106 EWAQRAPAH

-1121 TRVGDVVVRGRIDA
+1121 TRIGDVVVRGRIDA
-1135 VFRDADGGWDLV
+1135 VFRDADGRWDLV
-1147 DWKTGRKPSSAQLK
+1147 DWKTGRRPSAAQLK
-1161 TKSVQLAVY
+1161 VKAVQLAVY
-1170 RLAWARLKGVPLDE
+1170 RLAWARLKGVPLED

-1190 YVADNQVVRPHDLA
+1190 YVADNQVVRPHDLGSA
-1204 SGEELEAILTAALAR
+1204 EKLEEIVAAALGRTAT
-1219 PEHQMH
+1219 H
-1225 PDS
+1225 SGA

>member
-1 MKAAPDLTAP
+1 MSPDSNVDRP
-11 DLTEPELPAPAFSP
+11 GVPEPRFTP
-25 EELSALLGE
+25 EELSGLLGE
-34 KHLPTAEQSAI
+34 KNIPTPEQSAI

-100 RIRAKLSSLQRIAAA
+100 RIRAKLASLQRL
-115 DAGHAVFPAGL
+115 AGQDGGRQLFPEQPV
-126 LSTDALEPKVST
+126 SSDSLEPKVST

-145 IVSDYGLRLGIE
+145 IVSDYGLRLGVE

-176 EAYDGEYAHFRV
+176 EAYDGEYTHFRA

-206 HLREPAE
+206 HLQEPE
-213 VQAWLMER
+213 DVEAWLMAR
-221 LSAYEGLPYVAGAK
+221 LSEFESLPYMADKK
-235 KNSTQAAVELAGM
+235 KNPPQAAAELAGM

-253 SVADLVGRYAAAKR
+253 SVADMVGRYAAAKR

-280 AAKVAR
+280 AAKVAQ
-286 EVPLAADMERQRYRV
+286 EVPLATQMERQRYKV
-301 VLLDEFQDTSHAQL
+301 VLLDEFQDTSYAQL
-315 VLFSRLFGEG
+315 VLFSRLFGGG

-355 FPVRVGEPHAG
+355 FPVRTGPADSPG
-366 TATFRPAP
+366 NWAPAP
-374 VSYLTTAWRNGQNIL
+374 TSYLTTAWRNGRSIL
-389 AAANLI
+389 AAANVMSESLGK
-395 AAPLNADASAAGPAG
+395 SAAGRGPAG
-410 ERASAA
+410 GSSTQGGGGAA
-416 AVEVPSLQPSPAAVQ
+416 AADVPPLQPSPYAVD
-431 GRVIMGRF
+431 GTVVLGRF
-439 ATDEDEAAAI
+439 GTDVDEAAAL
-449 ARDVLRFRVTDFEMQ
+449 ADDVLKYRVTDFELKPDG
-464 AAASPVPPAMAVLCR
+464 SPVPPALAVLCR
-479 RRAQMECI
+479 RRAQMETV
-487 RREFEANGIP
+487 RRQFEARGIP

-508 TPEIVDLVST
+508 TPEIVDLVAT
-518 LRVLADPGRSDSLM
+518 LRVLADPGRSDALM

-546 LMAFRDW
+546 LMALRDW
-553 SSHLARRRAQNAAD
+553 SSHLARRRGQALD
-567 AAVADESAESADV
+567 RSRDERAGDERPVDGQPDEGTETAL
-580 VIEGDLTDGA
+580 EGDLTDGA

-598 LPREGWLSAHGRSL
+598 LPREGWTSAHGRSL
-612 TPAALERLHQ
+612 SAAARSRLAG
-622 LATELRHLRGLLGDD
+622 LSAELRQLRGYLGDD

-676 AAGFLQTA
+676 AAGFLRTS
-684 QRVDVLAFLA
+684 QRVDILAFLS
-694 WLEAAAAEEGG
+694 WLEAAAAEENG
-705 LEVPPPDVNHE
+705 LEAPAADINRE

-738 LNAGAFPSSRD
+738 LNAGAFPSDRD

-786 EKDFKADVQAH
+786 EKDFKGAVQAH
-797 GEAEERRLAYVAYTR
+797 GESEERRLAYVAYTR

-825 GGRGSL
+825 GSRAGR
-831 AEMSPFLAE
+831 ADMSPFLAE
-840 LEPLAGEGAAPGPF
+840 LEPLAKVADGQPQAAI
-854 NPDGGTVARIHPD
+854 VHPASQD
-867 SVAEEALPEASPLTQ
+867 EASLPESSPLT
-882 DLEVASWPYDPLEG
+882 LEAEVASWPYDPLEG
-896 PVDPRTGKRLRLVPG
+896 PVNPRTGYRLRLSKG
-911 RRAAMDEAAGR
+911 RRDAMEAAAGKV
-922 LLEEIRRQRHPA
+922 LAVLENQGQESMPA
-934 IHTGAIPADAAHG
+934 LAGAGAPGGEPADG
-947 GFLRA
+947 KL
-952 DTDLDADTVLH
+952 LS
-963 TDTVLHADA
+963 
-972 VHGGDMHPAA
+972 
-982 GVERGSGDSRTL
+982 GVARGW
-994 RPFAAR
+994 AR
-1000 WAGEAALLLERRA
+1000 EAALLLERRS
-1013 RRARSRDVHLPG
+1013 RRSAGPDVHLPG
-1025 HISASTLVSL
+1025 HISASTLVELREDPS
-1035 DENPEAVVQRL
+1035 AVLGRL

-1061 TVFHAWVEE
+1061 TAFHAWVEE
-1070 YYGSA
+1070 YFGAA
-1075 GMLDLGEAPGS
+1075 GMLDLDEAPGS
-1086 DDHIDE
+1086 DDHIDA
-1092 AYGLDDMVATFRES
+1092 AYDLDAMVATFKAS
-1106 EWAHRSPAH
+1106 PWAHRSPAF

-1135 VFRDADGGWDLV
+1135 VFLDADGRWDLV
-1147 DWKTGRKPSSAQLK
+1147 DWKTGRRPSAAALK
-1161 TKSVQLAVY
+1161 TKAVQLAAY
-1170 RLAWARLKGVPLDE
+1170 RLAWARLKDVPLEE
-1184 VRAAFY
+1184 VRAAFF
-1190 YVADNQVVRPHDLA
+1190 YVADNEVVRPHDLGTA
-1204 SGEELEAILTAALAR
+1204 QELEGIVGAAL
-1219 PEHQMH
+1219 
-1225 PDS
+1225 SS

>member
-1 MKAAPDLTAP
+1 MSRTA
-11 DLTEPELPAPAFSP
+11 ELPEPRFSP
-25 EELSALLGE
+25 EELSVVLGE
-34 KHLPTAEQSAI
+34 KNVPTAEQSAI
-45 ISSPLTPRLVIAGA
+45 ISSPLAPRLVIAGA

-78 WVRPE
+78 WVKPE

-100 RIRAKLSSLQRIAAA
+100 RIRAKLTALQRAATGGAGPAGGAADSGDTGRAAA
-115 DAGHAVFPAGL
+115 GTL
-126 LSTDALEPKVST
+126 LSADALEPKVST

-176 EAYDGEYAHFRV
+176 EAFDGEYSHFRV

-206 HLREPAE
+206 HLQEPDG
-213 VQAWLMER
+213 VQHWLMER
-221 LSAYEGLPYVAGAK
+221 LAEFEALPYVATAK
-235 KNSTQAAVELAGM
+235 KNPTQAAGELGAM

-253 SVADLVGRYAAAKR
+253 SVAELVGRYAEAKR

-280 AAKVAR
+280 AARVAR
-286 EVPLAADMERQRYRV
+286 EVPLAAQMERQRYKV

-315 VLFSRLFGEG
+315 VLFSRLFGDG

-347 QLFHFVRE
+347 QLFHFVNE
-355 FPVRVGEPHAG
+355 FPVIGEDPQSG
-366 TATFRPAP
+366 TVSRRPAP
-374 VSYLTTAWRNGQNIL
+374 VSYLTTAWRNGRNIL

-395 AAPLNADASAAGPAG
+395 SAPLSAAAAQSGPAG
-410 ERASAA
+410 ERTSGA
-416 AVEVPSLQPSPAAVQ
+416 AVEVPALRPSPAAVQ
-431 GRVIMGRF
+431 GRVVIGRF

-449 ARDVLRFRVTDFEMQ
+449 AKDLLKFRATDFE
-464 AAASPVPPAMAVLCR
+464 ASSSGPPVQPAMAVLCR
-479 RRAQMECI
+479 RRAQMECL
-487 RREFEANGIP
+487 RKEFEASGIP

-553 SSHLARRRAQNAAD
+553 SAFLARRRGMPGNGGTAWSDPLGDEDPEAA
-567 AAVADESAESADV
+567 EV
-580 VIEGDLTDGA
+580 VIEGDITDAA

-598 LPREGWLSAHGRSL
+598 LPQEGWTSANGRSL
-612 TPAALERLHQ
+612 TPPARERLQ
-622 LATELRHLRGLLGDD
+622 RLGTELRQLRELMGED

-652 IEVAARPGISIHQ
+652 IEVAARPGFSIHQ

-676 AAGFLQTA
+676 AAGFLQTSH
-684 QRVDVLAFLA
+684 RVDVLAFLS
-694 WLEAAAAEEGG
+694 WLEAAASEEGG
-705 LEVPPPDVNHE
+705 LDVPPADVNHE

-738 LNAGAFPSSRD
+738 LNSGAFPSSRD

-786 EKDFKADVQAH
+786 EKVFKGDVQAH

-817 WVSSAAWV
+817 WVSSGAWV
-825 GGRGSL
+825 GGRGGM

-840 LEPLAGEGAAPGPF
+840 LAPLTE
-854 NPDGGTVARIHPD
+854 DGTADIHPG
-867 SVAEEALPEASPLTQ
+867 SVEEESLPQESPLTRE
-882 DLEVASWPYDPLEG
+882 LEIAAWPYDPLEG
-896 PVDPRTGKRLRLVPG
+896 PVDPRSGKRLRLVPG
-911 RRAAMDEAAGR
+911 RRAAMDRAAERLRAEIAVLEAGAPGFAENQGLAEDQVPSHDQELSAGRALRPLAAGW
-922 LLEEIRRQRHPA
+922 
-934 IHTGAIPADAAHG
+934 
-947 GFLRA
+947 
-952 DTDLDADTVLH
+952 
-963 TDTVLHADA
+963 
-972 VHGGDMHPAA
+972 
-982 GVERGSGDSRTL
+982 ER
-994 RPFAAR
+994 
-1000 WAGEAALLLERRA
+1000 EAALLLERRA

-1025 HISASTLVSL
+1025 HISASTLVDL
-1035 DENPEAVVQRL
+1035 GEDAEAVVQRL

-1061 TVFHAWVEE
+1061 TAFHAWVEE
-1070 YYGSA
+1070 YFGTA

-1086 DDHIDE
+1086 DNHIDE
-1092 AYGLDDMVATFRES
+1092 AYALDDMVATFKDSR
-1106 EWAHRSPAH
+1106 WAHRSPAY

-1121 TRVGDVVVRGRIDA
+1121 TRIGDVVVRGRIDA

-1147 DWKTGRKPSSAQLK
+1147 DWKTGRKPSATQLK
-1161 TKSVQLAVY
+1161 TKAVQLAVY
-1170 RLAWARLKGVPLDE
+1170 RLAWARLKGVKLDE
-1184 VRAAFY
+1184 VRAAFF
-1190 YVADNQVVRPHDLA
+1190 YVADNHVVRPHDLA
-1204 SGEELEAILTAALAR
+1204 SAAELEGIVAAALAG
-1219 PEHQMH
+1219 
-1225 PDS
+1225 

>member
-1 MKAAPDLTAP
+1 MSRTA
-11 DLTEPELPAPAFSP
+11 ELPEPRFSP
-25 EELSALLGE
+25 EELTVLLGE
-34 KHLPTAEQSAI
+34 KNLPTAEQSAI
-45 ISSPLTPRLVIAGA
+45 ISSPLAPRLVIAGA

-100 RIRAKLSSLQRIAAA
+100 RIRAKLSALQRTVTGDAAGTGDSGGA
-115 DAGHAVFPAGL
+115 VAGAL
-126 LSTDALEPKVST
+126 LSADALEPKVST

-176 EAYDGEYAHFRV
+176 EAFDGEYSHFRV
-188 AKSTLVKAVIQLA
+188 AKSTLVKAVTQLA

-206 HLREPAE
+206 HLQQPDG
-213 VQAWLMER
+213 VQDWLMQR
-221 LSAYEGLPYVAGAK
+221 LTEYEALPYAAGAK
-235 KNSTQAAVELAGM
+235 KNPSQAAGEVGAM

-253 SVADLVGRYAAAKR
+253 SVAELVGRYAEAKR

-280 AAKVAR
+280 AARVAR
-286 EVPLAADMERQRYRV
+286 EVPLAAEMERQRYKV

-315 VLFSRLFGEG
+315 VLFSRLFGDG

-347 QLFHFVRE
+347 QLFHFVNE
-355 FPVRVGEPHAG
+355 FPVCEDGQPG
-366 TATFRPAP
+366 TASRRPAP
-374 VSYLTTAWRNGQNIL
+374 VSYLTTAWRNGRNIL

-395 AAPLNADASAAGPAG
+395 SAPLSAAAAQGGPAG
-410 ERASAA
+410 QRSSSA
-416 AVEVPSLQPSPAAVQ
+416 AVEVPALRPSPAAVQ
-431 GRVIMGRF
+431 GRVVIGRF
-439 ATDEDEAAAI
+439 ATDEDEATAI
-449 ARDVLRFRVTDFEMQ
+449 AKDLLRFRATDFDGS
-464 AAASPVPPAMAVLCR
+464 SPEPRIQPAMAVLCR
-479 RRAQMECI
+479 RRAQMECL
-487 RREFEANGIP
+487 RKEFEATGIP

-553 SSHLARRRAQNAAD
+553 SAFLARRRGIVDGGRGLGGNDPSGDEEAD
-567 AAVADESAESADV
+567 AADV
-580 VIEGDLTDGA
+580 VIEGDITDAA

-598 LPREGWLSAHGRSL
+598 LPKEGWTSAHGRSL
-612 TPAALERLHQ
+612 TPPALERLQ
-622 LATELRHLRGLLGDD
+622 RLGTELRQLRALMGED

-652 IEVAARPGISIHQ
+652 IEVAARPGFSIHQ

-676 AAGFLQTA
+676 AAGFLQTSH
-684 QRVDVLAFLA
+684 RVDVLAFLS
-694 WLEAAAAEEGG
+694 WLEAAASEEGG
-705 LEVPPPDVNHE
+705 LDVPPADVNHE

-738 LNAGAFPSSRD
+738 LNSGAFPSSRD

-786 EKDFKADVQAH
+786 EKMFKADVQAH

-817 WVSSAAWV
+817 WVSSGAWV
-825 GGRGSL
+825 GGRGGM

-840 LEPLAGEGAAPGPF
+840 LAPLAEEETAE
-854 NPDGGTVARIHPD
+854 IHPN
-867 SVAEEALPEASPLTQ
+867 SVDEESLPQESPLTRE
-882 DLEVASWPYDPLEG
+882 LEVAAWPYDPLEG
-896 PVDPRTGKRLRLVPG
+896 PVDPRSGNRLRLVPG
-911 RRAAMDEAAGR
+911 RREAMDRAAGR
-922 LLEEIRRQRHPA
+922 LLAEIAAVEAGTPGLPA
-934 IHTGAIPADAAHG
+934 GQG
-947 GFLRA
+947 LRA
-952 DTDLDADTVLH
+952 Q
-963 TDTVLHADA
+963 
-972 VHGGDMHPAA
+972 AA
-982 GVERGSGDSRTL
+982 GWER
-994 RPFAAR
+994 
-1000 WAGEAALLLERRA
+1000 EAAVLLERRL

-1025 HISASTLVSL
+1025 HISASTLVDL
-1035 DENPEAVVQRL
+1035 GEDAEAVVQRL

-1061 TVFHAWVEE
+1061 TAFHAWVEE
-1070 YYGSA
+1070 YFGTA

-1086 DDHIDE
+1086 DNHIDE
-1092 AYGLDDMVATFRES
+1092 AYGLDDMVATFKDSR
-1106 EWAHRSPAH
+1106 WAHRSPAY

-1121 TRVGDVVVRGRIDA
+1121 TRIGDVVVRGRIDA

-1147 DWKTGRKPSSAQLK
+1147 DWKTGRRPSAGQLK

-1170 RLAWARLKGVPLDE
+1170 RLAWARLKGVPVEE
-1184 VRAAFY
+1184 VRAAFF
-1190 YVADNQVVRPHDLA
+1190 YVADNHVVRPHDLA
-1204 SGEELEAILTAALAR
+1204 SGAELEGIVAAALAG
-1219 PEHQMH
+1219 
-1225 PDS
+1225 

>member
-1 MKAAPDLTAP
+1 MTWPQDV
-11 DLTEPELPAPAFSP
+11 PAPRFSP
-25 EELSALLGE
+25 EELSAMLDE
-34 KHLPTAEQSAI
+34 KNSPTAEQSAI
-45 ISSPLTPRLVIAGA
+45 ISSPLAPRLVIAGA

-100 RIRAKLSSLQRIAAA
+100 RIRAKLSALQRIAAE
-115 DAGHAVFPAGL
+115 DPQHRIFPAGL
-126 LSTDALEPKVST
+126 LSEDALEPKVST
-138 YHSFASG
+138 YHSYASG
-145 IVSDYGLRLGIE
+145 IVSDYGLRLGVE

-176 EAYDGEYAHFRV
+176 EAFDGEYQHFRA

-206 HLREPAE
+206 HLQDPHHVRS
-213 VQAWLMER
+213 WLMDRVAEFD
-221 LSAYEGLPYVAGAK
+221 GLPYVAGAK
-235 KNSTQAAVELAGM
+235 KNPTQAAGELSAM

-253 SVADLVGRYAAAKR
+253 SVAEMVGRYSEAKR

-280 AAKVAR
+280 AARVAS
-286 EVPLAADMERQRYRV
+286 EIPLAAEVERQRFKV
-301 VLLDEFQDTSHAQL
+301 VLLDEFQDTSYAQL
-315 VLFSRLFGEG
+315 VLFSRLFGAG

-355 FPVRVGEPHAG
+355 FPVMVNPQPTSAVGAGTGEP
-366 TATFRPAP
+366 PAP
-374 VSYLTTAWRNGQNIL
+374 AKFAVAPTSYLTTAWRNGRNIL
-389 AAANLI
+389 SAANVISAPLSAAATE
-395 AAPLNADASAAGPAG
+395 AGPAG
-410 ERASAA
+410 ERESGES
-416 AVEVPSLQPSPAAVQ
+416 VQVPPLQPSPAAAEGQV
-431 GRVIMGRF
+431 VIGRF
-439 ATDEDEAAAI
+439 ATDEDEARAI
-449 ARDVLRFRVTDFEMQ
+449 ARDVLKYRRTDFED
-464 AAASPVPPAMAVLCR
+464 AAGAERVPPALAVLCR

-487 RREFEANGIP
+487 RGEFEVQGIP

-508 TPEIVDLVST
+508 TPEIVDLVAT

-553 SSHLARRRAQNAAD
+553 SSFLARRRGRPGPQGAEDGSEAD
-567 AAVADESAESADV
+567 ADTA
-580 VIEGDLTDGA
+580 VIEGDITDSA

-598 LPREGWLSAHGRSL
+598 LPRGGWTSAHGRSL
-612 TPAALERLHQ
+612 SEEALERLHV
-622 LATELRHLRGLLGDD
+622 LSSELRQLRGFMGDD

-652 IEVAARPGISIHQ
+652 IEVAARPGFSIHQ
-665 ARRNLDAFQDA
+665 ARRNLDAFHDA
-676 AAGFLQTA
+676 AAGFLHTSH
-684 QRVDVLAFLA
+684 RVDVLAFLA

-705 LEVPPPDVNHE
+705 LDVAAPDVNHE

-772 WDLDQPDQ
+772 WDVDQPDQ

-812 AKHVL
+812 AKYVL

-825 GGRGSL
+825 GSRAGMADL
-831 AEMSPFLAE
+831 SPFLAD
-840 LEPLAGEGAAPGPF
+840 LAPLAGIGQAEEGTAPGA
-854 NPDGGTVARIHPD
+854 GGSDAVIETGRAGTAGTGPGDSPVDLAAVVHPE
-867 SVAEEALPEASPLTQ
+867 SVEEASLPVDSPLTQ
-882 DLEVASWPYDPLEG
+882 DLEVALWPNDPLEG
-896 PVDPRTGKRLRLVPG
+896 PVDPRTGARLRLVPG
-911 RRAAMDEAAGR
+911 RRAAMEAAALR
-922 LLEEIRRQRHPA
+922 VLEAMAAPA
-934 IHTGAIPADAAHG
+934 EDDG
-947 GFLRA
+947 
-952 DTDLDADTVLH
+952 
-963 TDTVLHADA
+963 
-972 VHGGDMHPAA
+972 
-982 GVERGSGDSRTL
+982 GSGSGVGPTTW
-994 RPFAAR
+994 RPGSASGNWAR
-1000 WAGEAALLLERRA
+1000 EAALLLERRF
-1013 RRARSRDVHLPG
+1013 RRTAVQDVHLPG
-1025 HISASTLVSL
+1025 HISASTLVDLGDDPGSVL
-1035 DENPEAVVQRL
+1035 ARL

-1061 TVFHAWVEE
+1061 TAFHAWVED
-1070 YYGSA
+1070 YFGTA
-1075 GMLDLGEAPGS
+1075 GMLELEEAAGS

-1092 AYGLDDMVATFRES
+1092 AYGLDAMVETFRES
-1106 EWAHRSPAH
+1106 EWAHRAPAY

-1121 TRVGDVVVRGRIDA
+1121 TRIGDVVVRGRVDA

-1147 DWKTGRKPSSAQLK
+1147 DWKTGRRPAAGQLK
-1161 TKSVQLAVY
+1161 VKAVQLAVY
-1170 RLAWARLKGVPLDE
+1170 RLAWARLKGVPLDS

-1190 YVADNQVVRPHDLA
+1190 YVAENQVVRPHDLGTA
-1204 SGEELEAILTAALAR
+1204 ERLEEIVAAALGKTIVLSSRSGLVSGTSR
-1219 PEHQMH
+1219 PR
-1225 PDS
+1225 S

>member
-1 MKAAPDLTAP
+1 MSRTA
-11 DLTEPELPAPAFSP
+11 ELPEPRFSP
-25 EELSALLGE
+25 EELSVLLGE
-34 KHLPTAEQSAI
+34 KNLPTAEQSAI
-45 ISSPLTPRLVIAGA
+45 ISSPLAPRLVIAGA

-78 WVRPE
+78 WVKPE

-100 RIRAKLSSLQRIAAA
+100 RIRAKLSALQRTASGDSGGAV
-115 DAGHAVFPAGL
+115 AGAL
-126 LSTDALEPKVST
+126 LSADALEPKVST

-176 EAYDGEYAHFRV
+176 EAFDGEYSHFRV

-206 HLREPAE
+206 HLQDPDG
-213 VQAWLMER
+213 VQGWLMQR
-221 LSAYEGLPYVAGAK
+221 LAEFEALPYVAGAK
-235 KNSTQAAVELAGM
+235 KNPSQAAGELGAM

-253 SVADLVGRYAAAKR
+253 SVAELVGRYADAKR

-280 AAKVAR
+280 AARVAR
-286 EVPLAADMERQRYRV
+286 EVPLAAEMERQRYKV

-315 VLFSRLFGEG
+315 VLFSRLFGDG

-347 QLFHFVRE
+347 QLFHFVNE
-355 FPVRVGEPHAG
+355 FPVCEDGPTG
-366 TATFRPAP
+366 TASRRPAP
-374 VSYLTTAWRNGQNIL
+374 VSYLTTAWRNGRNIL

-395 AAPLNADASAAGPAG
+395 SAPLSAAAAQTGPAG
-410 ERASAA
+410 QRSSGA
-416 AVEVPSLQPSPAAVQ
+416 AVEVPALRPSPAAVQ
-431 GRVIMGRF
+431 GRVVLGRF

-449 ARDVLRFRVTDFEMQ
+449 AKDLLRFRATDFDGS
-464 AAASPVPPAMAVLCR
+464 SPEPRVQPAMAVLCR
-479 RRAQMECI
+479 RRAQMECL
-487 RREFEANGIP
+487 RKEFEATGIP

-553 SSHLARRRAQNAAD
+553 SAFLARRRGMVDNGRGLGVD
-567 AAVADESAESADV
+567 DPSGDEDSEAADV
-580 VIEGDLTDGA
+580 VIEGDITDAA

-598 LPREGWLSAHGRSL
+598 LPNEGWTSAHGRSL
-612 TPAALERLHQ
+612 TPPARERLQ
-622 LATELRHLRGLLGDD
+622 RLGTELRQLRALMGED

-652 IEVAARPGISIHQ
+652 IEVAARPGLSIHQ

-676 AAGFLQTA
+676 AAGFLQTSH
-684 QRVDVLAFLA
+684 RVDVLAFLS
-694 WLEAAAAEEGG
+694 WLEAAASEEGG
-705 LEVPPPDVNHE
+705 LDVPPADVNHE

-738 LNAGAFPSSRD
+738 LNSGAFPSSRD

-786 EKDFKADVQAH
+786 EKVFKGDVQAH

-817 WVSSAAWV
+817 WISSGAWV
-825 GGRGSL
+825 GGRGGM

-840 LEPLAGEGAAPGPF
+840 LAPLAEQKTAE
-854 NPDGGTVARIHPD
+854 IHPGSVVED
-867 SVAEEALPEASPLTQ
+867 SLPQESPLTRE
-882 DLEVASWPYDPLEG
+882 LEVAAWPYDPLEG
-896 PVDPRTGKRLRLVPG
+896 PVDPRNGNRLRLVPG
-911 RRAAMDEAAGR
+911 RRAAMDRAADR
-922 LLEEIRRQRHPA
+922 LLTEIA
-934 IHTGAIPADAAHG
+934 AVETGAPGISEGHG
-947 GFLRA
+947 
-952 DTDLDADTVLH
+952 
-963 TDTVLHADA
+963 
-972 VHGGDMHPAA
+972 
-982 GVERGSGDSRTL
+982 L
-994 RPFAAR
+994 RPQAANWER
-1000 WAGEAALLLERRA
+1000 EAALLLERRA

-1025 HISASTLVSL
+1025 HISASTLVDL
-1035 DENPEAVVQRL
+1035 GEDAEAVVQRL

-1061 TVFHAWVEE
+1061 TAFHAWVEE
-1070 YYGSA
+1070 YFGTA

-1086 DDHIDE
+1086 DNHIDE
-1092 AYGLDDMVATFRES
+1092 AYGLDDMVATFKDSR
-1106 EWAHRSPAH
+1106 WAHRSPAY

-1121 TRVGDVVVRGRIDA
+1121 TRIGDVVVRGRIDA

-1147 DWKTGRKPSSAQLK
+1147 DWKTGRRPSAGQLK

-1170 RLAWARLKGVPLDE
+1170 RLAWARLKGVPLAE
-1184 VRAAFY
+1184 VRAAFF
-1190 YVADNQVVRPHDLA
+1190 YVADNHVVRPHDLA
-1204 SGEELEAILTAALAR
+1204 SGAELEGIVAAALA
-1219 PEHQMH
+1219 
-1225 PDS
+1225 S